1 MKWQSQLTVNDT
13 QYTYIDL
20 AKITQDLGADLS
32 RLPYS
37 IRVLLESV
45 ARHQDEEITEDYLPF
60 LANWQ
65 AET

>member
-1 MKWQSQLTVNDT
+1 MKWQTQLTVNDT

-37 IRVLLESV
+37 IRVLLKV
-45 ARHQDEEITEDYLPF
+45 LLVIKTRKLQRIIYHF
-60 LANWQ
+60 
-65 AET
+65 